1 MASMRLRSPLLP
13 LLLCAA
19 CGAWCL
25 GGRAFAGGAPRPA
38 GSSLRASAAR
48 TGRVP
53 LAALPEAEG
62 LLAASPDASTVL
74 LADSTEAIP
83 LVAFVISVFL
93 GIVGYS
99 VWTAFGPGSADLRDP
114 FEEHED

>member
-1 MASMRLRSPLLP
+1 MAAMRLRSPLLP

-19 CGAWCL
+19 AAVLCL
-25 GGRAFAGGAPRPA
+25 GCLQAPAFAGSAPRTLAPR
-38 GSSLRASAAR
+38 GSRAS
-48 TGRVP
+48 V
-53 LAALPEAEG
+53 AALPEAEG
-62 LLAASPDASTVL
+62 LLAASTDASTVL
-74 LADSTEAIP
+74 IADSTEAIP